1 MLGSYVFQEGTVI
14 TPTEMDML
22 YRVFQRL
29 CDHRQIPHSG
39 PRAEIEA
46 AYLVALFSDG
56 LNTEELLWNVV
67 AAEA

>member
-29 CDHRQIPHSG
+29 CDHRHIPSTG

-46 AYLVALFSDG
+46 AHLVALFSDG
-56 LNTEELLWNVV
+56 LNTEELLWQVV
-67 AAEA
+67 AEDV